1 MEKVIKILMARDGLS
16 YEDAKAMVIQCQED
30 LLNAL
35 SEGEMDLDYII
46 EDELGLEPDYI
57 EDLLF

>member
-1 MEKVIKILMARDGLS
+1 MERVIKILMNRDGIT
-16 YEDAKAMVIQCQED
+16 YDDAKAMVMQCQED
-30 LLNAL
+30 LMDAL

-46 EDELGLEPDYI
+46 ENELGLEPDYI